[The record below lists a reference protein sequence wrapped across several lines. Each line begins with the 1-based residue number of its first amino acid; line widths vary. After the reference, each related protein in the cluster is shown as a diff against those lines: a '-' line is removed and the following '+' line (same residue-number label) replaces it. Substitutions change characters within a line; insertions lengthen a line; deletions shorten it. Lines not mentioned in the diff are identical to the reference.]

1 MQVSGGIPMKIVI
14 LDGFALNPGDLDWS
28 PLSRFGEVT
37 VYERTGSE
45 EEAIQ
50 RIGNA
55 QIVLTN
61 KVPITEAIMDACPSV
76 KLICEQA
83 TGYNNI
89 DIAAAAKRGIT
100 VCNVPSYSTD
110 SVAQLTFALLLE
122 ICHNVGLHNQQVHKG
137 AWCDSPD
144 FCFWSSPLTELS
156 GKTLGIVGLGS
167 IGQAVARIGKAFG
180 MRILAFSRTQRPECA
195 DLAEYVS
202 LDQLLAQS
210 DVVSLHCP
218 LFPETAGMINETSI
232 GKMKDGA
239 MLLNTSRGGLVNEAA
254 LAGAL
259 RSGKLRAAAV
269 DVVSSEPMT
278 RDNPL
283 LTAPNCYITP
293 HIAWAPLEARIR
305 LMNTLEENIRA
316 WLNGAPQNVVN

>member
-1 MQVSGGIPMKIVI
+1 MKIVI
-14 LDGFALNPGDLDWS
+14 LDGFVLNPGDLDWS

-37 VYERTGSE
+37 VYERTGSQ

>member
-61 KVPITEAIMDACPSV
+61 KVPITAAIMDACPSV

-122 ICHNVGLHNQQVHKG
+122 ICHNVGLHNQQVHNG

-239 MLLNTSRGGLVNEAA
+239 ILLNTSRGGLVNEAA

>member
-1 MQVSGGIPMKIVI
+1 MKIVI

-61 KVPITEAIMDACPSV
+61 KVPITAAIMDACPSI

-122 ICHNVGLHNQQVHKG
+122 ICHNVGLHNQQVHNG

-180 MRILAFSRTQRPECA
+180 MRILAFSRTLRPECA

>member
-1 MQVSGGIPMKIVI
+1 MKIVI

-61 KVPITEAIMDACPSV
+61 KVPITAAIMDACPSV

-89 DIAAAAKRGIT
+89 DITAAAKRGIT

-195 DLAEYVS
+195 DFAEYVS

-218 LFPETAGMINETSI
+218 LFPETAEMINETSI

-239 MLLNTSRGGLVNEAA
+239 ILLNTSRGGLVNEAA

>member
-1 MQVSGGIPMKIVI
+1 MKIVI

-61 KVPITEAIMDACPSV
+61 KVPITAAIMDACPSV

-239 MLLNTSRGGLVNEAA
+239 ILLNTSRGGLVNEAA

-316 WLNGAPQNVVN
+316 WLNGAPQNMVN

>member
-55 QIVLTN
+55 RIVLTN
-61 KVPITEAIMDACPSV
+61 KVPITAAIMDACPSV

-156 GKTLGIVGLGS
+156 SKTLGIVGLGS

-239 MLLNTSRGGLVNEAA
+239 ILLNTSRGGLVNEAA

>member
-1 MQVSGGIPMKIVI
+1 MKIVI

-61 KVPITEAIMDACPSV
+61 KVPITAAIMDACPSV

-89 DIAAAAKRGIT
+89 DIAAASKRGIT

-122 ICHNVGLHNQQVHKG
+122 ICHNVGLHNQQVHNG

-239 MLLNTSRGGLVNEAA
+239 ILLNTSRGGLVNEAA

>member
-50 RIGNA
+50 RIGKA

-61 KVPITEAIMDACPSV
+61 KVPITAAIMDACPSV

-122 ICHNVGLHNQQVHKG
+122 ICHNVGLHNQQVHNG

-195 DLAEYVS
+195 DFAEYVS

-218 LFPETAGMINETSI
+218 LFPETAEMINETSI

-239 MLLNTSRGGLVNEAA
+239 ILLNTSRGGLVNEAA

-316 WLNGAPQNVVN
+316 WLIGAPQNVVN

>member
-1 MQVSGGIPMKIVI
+1 MKIVI

-61 KVPITEAIMDACPSV
+61 KVPITAAIMDACPSV

-218 LFPETAGMINETSI
+218 LFLETAGMINETSI

-239 MLLNTSRGGLVNEAA
+239 ILLNTSRGGLVNEAA

-316 WLNGAPQNVVN
+316 WLIGAPQNVVN

>member
-61 KVPITEAIMDACPSV
+61 KVPITAAIMDACPSV

-239 MLLNTSRGGLVNEAA
+239 ILLNTSRGGLVNEAA

-316 WLNGAPQNVVN
+316 WLNGAPQNMVN

>member
-61 KVPITEAIMDACPSV
+61 KVPITAAIMDACPSI

-122 ICHNVGLHNQQVHKG
+122 ICHNVGLHNQQVHNG

-180 MRILAFSRTQRPECA
+180 MRILAFSRTLRPECA

>member
-50 RIGNA
+50 RIGKA

-61 KVPITEAIMDACPSV
+61 KVPITAAIMDACPSV

-195 DLAEYVS
+195 DFAEYVS

-218 LFPETAGMINETSI
+218 LFPETAEMINETSI

-239 MLLNTSRGGLVNEAA
+239 ILLNTSRGGLVNEAA

-316 WLNGAPQNVVN
+316 WLIGAPQNVVN

>member
-50 RIGNA
+50 RIGKA

-61 KVPITEAIMDACPSV
+61 KVPITAAIMDACPSV

-218 LFPETAGMINETSI
+218 LFLETAGMINETSI

-239 MLLNTSRGGLVNEAA
+239 ILLNTSRGGLVNEAA

-316 WLNGAPQNVVN
+316 WLIGAPQNVVN

>member
-55 QIVLTN
+55 RIVLTN
-61 KVPITEAIMDACPSV
+61 KVPITAAIMDACPSV

-156 GKTLGIVGLGS
+156 SKTLGIVGLGS
-167 IGQAVARIGKAFG
+167 IGQAVARIGKAFS

-239 MLLNTSRGGLVNEAA
+239 ILLNTSRGGLVNEAA

>member
-1 MQVSGGIPMKIVI
+1 MKIVI

-55 QIVLTN
+55 RIVLTN
-61 KVPITEAIMDACPSV
+61 KVPITAAIMDACPSV

-156 GKTLGIVGLGS
+156 SKTLGIVGLGS

-239 MLLNTSRGGLVNEAA
+239 ILLNTSRGGLVNEAA

>member
-1 MQVSGGIPMKIVI
+1 MKIVI

-50 RIGNA
+50 RIGKA

-61 KVPITEAIMDACPSV
+61 KVPITAAIMDACPSV

-122 ICHNVGLHNQQVHKG
+122 ICHNVGLHNQQVHNG

-239 MLLNTSRGGLVNEAA
+239 ILLNTSRGGLVNEAA

-259 RSGKLRAAAV
+259 CSGKLRAAAV

>member
-61 KVPITEAIMDACPSV
+61 KVPITAAIMDACPSV

-122 ICHNVGLHNQQVHKG
+122 ICHNVGLHNQQVHNG

-232 GKMKDGA
+232 GQMKDGA
-239 MLLNTSRGGLVNEAA
+239 ILLNTSRGGLVNEAA

>member
-1 MQVSGGIPMKIVI
+1 MKIVI

-61 KVPITEAIMDACPSV
+61 KVPITAAIMDACPSV

-122 ICHNVGLHNQQVHKG
+122 ICHNVGLHNQQVHNG

-144 FCFWSSPLTELS
+144 FCFWSSPLTELI

-239 MLLNTSRGGLVNEAA
+239 ILLNTSRGGLVNEAA

-316 WLNGAPQNVVN
+316 WLNGAHQNVVN